1 MILSS
6 IILTQKLKNY
16 SMNKSRWCREML
28 HHLFFPTLHSKFIS
42 SSEKKFRLRSGE
54 ISDIYKIIFTK
65 FVNFENNAY
74 LCTRNW

>member
-1 MILSS
+1 MQLQCG
-6 IILTQKLKNY
+6 LTQNIFPVRSKKY
-16 SMNKSRWCREML
+16 GSEM
-28 HHLFFPTLHSKFIS
+28 
-42 SSEKKFRLRSGE
+42 EK